1 MIYGCGV
8 NYGNSDLP
16 FTSHQTDNWP
26 VSCCDDSRRGPE
38 DCNACLHA
46 LAQADG
52 RREQIPIGQYSESQ
66 MNFGSLELRT
76 RPQIWPDKTPLKVR
90 SHIFPSQTQCQ
101 DNQIFFFLLLLLF
114 WRTKP
119 SSPPPLFALPIC
131 ISKKSH
137 RDLLCIFTSD

>member
-26 VSCCDDSRRGPE
+26 VSCCYDRRRGPE

-76 RPQIWPDKTPLKVR
+76 QPQIWPDKTPLKVR
-90 SHIFPSQTQCQ
+90 SHTFPSQTQCQ
-101 DNQIFFFLLLLLF
+101 DNQIFFFSFFFFFGEQNLH
-114 WRTKP
+114 P
-119 SSPPPLFALPIC
+119 PPPLFALSIC

>member
-26 VSCCDDSRRGPE
+26 VSCCYDRRRGPG

-52 RREQIPIGQYSESQ
+52 GREQIPIGQCSESQ
-66 MNFGSLELRT
+66 MNFGSLE
-76 RPQIWPDKTPLKVR
+76 TPN
-90 SHIFPSQTQCQ
+90 T
-101 DNQIFFFLLLLLF
+101 
-114 WRTKP
+114 
-119 SSPPPLFALPIC
+119 AA
-131 ISKKSH
+131 
-137 RDLLCIFTSD
+137 DLA